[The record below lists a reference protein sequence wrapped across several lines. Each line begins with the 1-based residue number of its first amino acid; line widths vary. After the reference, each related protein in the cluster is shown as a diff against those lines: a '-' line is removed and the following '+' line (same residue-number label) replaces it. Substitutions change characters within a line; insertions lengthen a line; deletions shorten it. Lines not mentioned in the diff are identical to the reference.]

1 MENNANTNYNFT
13 LIDLFS
19 ILGLSAFG
27 FYIFNQESYQ
37 IIVLGGYV
45 DLSKQ
50 IEAALWIS
58 AITMTL
64 SLFRVGSYL
73 PLPIKIPTVLT
84 NIYQICVGSLL
95 GGFAFKL
102 TRLDTLLLD
111 TVPLKFGVYLKRI
124 WSPEEY
130 MTVIDFYL
138 MKNQL
143 KASRTEKL
151 ELIQNTSTMT
161 QLRDK
166 LDIFIDQKLFPPKS
180 SWAIIQDILTF
191 GTGNAKVLIAVVGF
205 IGTAFAAY
213 QGYSWWTSFKLE
225 EKIDTSLKANIA
237 NGAAVKETSTAVEHV
252 AELAKTTLKEV
263 NQLRVN
269 QRELGI
275 GLASLSEE
283 VLKMSK
289 VINPL
294 LLAGLFGDSSEERNQ
309 LMFFWAA
316 VKYQTDHFLA
326 ETKNL
331 ELVNK
336 YVRANVVE
344 AVENAK
350 K

>member
-1 MENNANTNYNFT
+1 MTNITENKYNFT
-13 LIDLFS
+13 LVDLFS
-19 ILGLSAFG
+19 ILGLAAFG
-27 FYIFNQESYQ
+27 FYITYQDSYQ
-37 IIVLGGYV
+37 IVALGNLI

-50 IEAALWIS
+50 IEMALWIS

-73 PLPIKIPTVLT
+73 PIKPPVILT

-124 WSPEEY
+124 WTSDEY
-130 MTVIDFYL
+130 MNVIDFYL
-138 MKNQL
+138 LKNQV
-143 KASRTEKL
+143 KATRVEKL
-151 ELIQNTSTMT
+151 ELIKETSTMA

-166 LDIFIDQKLFPPKS
+166 LDVFIDQKLFPPKS
-180 SWAIIQDILTF
+180 NWAIIQDILSF
-191 GTGNAKVLIAVVGF
+191 GTNNGKILWSVVGL
-205 IGTAFAAY
+205 IGTAFVAY
-213 QGYSWWTSFKLE
+213 QGYSWWTAFKLE
-225 EKIDTSLKANIA
+225 DKIDTSLKANIA
-237 NGAAVKETSTAVEHV
+237 NGEAVKETSTAVEHV

-269 QRELGI
+269 QRELGA
-275 GLASLSEE
+275 GLASLSDE

-289 VINPL
+289 AINPL
-294 LLAGLFGDSSEERNQ
+294 LLAGLFGDTDEERNQ

-316 VKYQTDHFLA
+316 VKYKTDHFLA

-336 YVRANVVE
+336 YVRANVAE
-344 AVENAK
+344 ATENAK